1 MKILLLISLFSIT
14 LTLPCV
20 EATTFSRG
28 AERLR
33 DSNVDAALAMNYGLL
48 SLLYDSSFITYYS
61 YLYMNSA
68 AGSALNAYQNVSS
81 AQSATPSS
89 NGSLALS
96 NTYNDWYYKYLSSF
110 YLYYTYVYPSFYLSS
125 EAITNGYLALF
136 YTSYSTFYTGLASN
150 GGTR

>member
-1 MKILLLISLFSIT
+1 MKRPLLFALLSIT
-14 LTLPCV
+14 LILPSV
-20 EATTFSRG
+20 EATTFTRG

-33 DSNVDAALAMNYGLL
+33 DSSVNGALAMNYGLL

-61 YLYMNSA
+61 YVYMNSA
-68 AGSALNAYQNVSS
+68 SSSALDAYRSVSS
-81 AQSATPSS
+81 AQRTTPSS

-96 NTYNDWYYKYLSSF
+96 NTYSDYYYKYLASL
-110 YLYYTYVYPSFYLSS
+110 YLYYTYLYPSFYLSS

-136 YTSYSTFYTGLASN
+136 YTSYSTYYTGLASN

>member
-1 MKILLLISLFSIT
+1 MKRLLLLTLLSIT
-14 LTLPCV
+14 LIHSSV
-20 EATTFSRG
+20 EATTFKLG

-33 DSNVDAALAMNYGLL
+33 DSSVDGALAMNYGLL

-61 YLYMNSA
+61 YVYMNSA
-68 AGSALNAYQNVSS
+68 SNSALDAYSSISS
-81 AQSATPSS
+81 AQTVTPSS

-96 NTYNDWYYKYLSSF
+96 NTYYDWYYKYLASF
-110 YLYYTYVYPSFYLSS
+110 YLYYTYLYPSFYLSS
-125 EAITNGYLALF
+125 EAITNGYLALI